1 MNKLSMLEL
10 AKKLNISGQ
19 NCMKTKEELE
29 EAVKDTITMYKEIIF
44 GSDTHVCMACLNE
57 LPKLQVIGQH
67 LYDEKLME
75 DTMIKLA

>member
-1 MNKLSMLEL
+1 
-10 AKKLNISGQ
+10 
-19 NCMKTKEELE
+19 MKTKEELE

>member
-1 MNKLSMLEL
+1 
-10 AKKLNISGQ
+10 
-19 NCMKTKEELE
+19 MKTKEELE
-29 EAVKDTITMYKEIIF
+29 EAVKYTITMYKEIIF
-44 GSDTHVCMACLNE
+44 GSDTHLCMACLNE

>member
-1 MNKLSMLEL
+1 MNKLSLLEL

-67 LYDEKLME
+67 LHDEKLME